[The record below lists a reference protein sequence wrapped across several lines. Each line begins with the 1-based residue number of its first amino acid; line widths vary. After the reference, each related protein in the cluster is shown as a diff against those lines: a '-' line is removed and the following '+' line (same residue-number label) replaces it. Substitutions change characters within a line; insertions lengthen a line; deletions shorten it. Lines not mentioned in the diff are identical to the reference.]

1 MKDIFAIDIFEENGD
16 GDKGY
21 TGILDTNINEGADVS
36 IPVPGGMSETPS
48 AKPYDAT
55 SISIPSKTTIT
66 ADQYNCTI
74 TSLKNSFKEA
84 SEVLAALEGVQ
95 IVDKSIEQ
103 MQMEFT
109 EACIDEALLTS
120 LENGPLYEAVK
131 SEDKDAIKEI
141 VLKLRTKIQSVLK
154 EDGITFYKPN
164 IVARCITAV
173 LTTAGAGAAIA
184 NLGAPAIGAVV
195 SLAGA
200 SNIAASAKQIYN
212 NRLWQVIGIIH
223 SEHGTNLDIAKK
235 LTEKFKDELGE
246 YKILTAEAEMALYD
260 MFKTKFGWKSNSKAY
275 FLVVDKKLP
284 SEIKSMQ
291 KEIAEALKKKDSTK
305 DDAKDDKKDD
315 DKK

>member
-16 GDKGY
+16 PDKGY
-21 TGILDTNINEGADVS
+21 TGILDASITEGTDVS
-36 IPVPGGMSETPS
+36 ISVPGGISETPS
-48 AKPYDAT
+48 AKPYDAN

-74 TSLKNSFKEA
+74 SSLKNSFKEA

-103 MQMEFT
+103 MQVEFT
-109 EACIDEALLTS
+109 ESCIDDALLMS

-131 SEDKDAIKEI
+131 REDKDTVKEI
-141 VLKLRTKIQSVLK
+141 VLKLRTKIQSALK

-164 IVARCITAV
+164 LIARCITSALGV
-173 LTTAGAGAAIA
+173 GAAAIA
-184 NLGAPAIGAVV
+184 NVTSPAVGAVASV
-195 SLAGA
+195 VGVANMGA
-200 SNIAASAKQIYN
+200 AVKQITN

-223 SEHGTNLDIAKK
+223 AEHGNNLDIAKK

-246 YKILTAEAEMALYD
+246 YKILTAEAESALYD
-260 MFKTKFGWKSNSKAY
+260 MFQLKFGWKSNSKAY

-291 KEIAEALKKKDSTK
+291 KEIAAALKKKDSTK
-305 DDAKDDKKDD
+305 DDTKDDTKKDA
-315 DKK
+315 KK